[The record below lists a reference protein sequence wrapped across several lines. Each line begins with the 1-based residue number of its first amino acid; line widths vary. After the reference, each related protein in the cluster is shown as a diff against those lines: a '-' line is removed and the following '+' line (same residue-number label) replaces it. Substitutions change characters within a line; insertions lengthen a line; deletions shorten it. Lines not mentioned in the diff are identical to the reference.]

1 MFLRTDGAPSPVSA
15 ERQSRTRRPP
25 RGFCGPA
32 ISVTLDKQVP
42 PEGGGLERGNAKRT
56 RKKEHPPGALF
67 LLESLVKRFGTVSI
81 GSSYT

>member
-1 MFLRTDGAPSPVSA
+1 MFFRTDGAPSPVSA

-25 RGFCGPA
+25 SSHCGPA
-32 ISVTLDKQVP
+32 KSVSFEYQVP
-42 PEGGGLERGNAKRT
+42 RGAEQGNAKRT

-81 GSSYT
+81 GSSYK